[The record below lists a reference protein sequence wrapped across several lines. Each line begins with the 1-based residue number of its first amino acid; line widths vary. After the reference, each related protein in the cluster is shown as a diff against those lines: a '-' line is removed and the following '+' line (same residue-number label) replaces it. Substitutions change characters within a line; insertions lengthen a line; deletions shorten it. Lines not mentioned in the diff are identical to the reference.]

1 MYVMVDD
8 RLEIK
13 IKVLKFEES
22 MTDPTVLSSYA
33 EDFDL
38 KNDFEFL

>member
-13 IKVLKFEES
+13 IKVLSFNEA
-22 MTDPTVLSSYA
+22 MTNVRVQTSIG

-38 KNDFEFL
+38 KSD